1 MAKRINEDNKH
12 LNHSDAQIHRLFNY
26 VMPDMRCYQV
36 NLTVETDGTAF
47 GQSFQEDLHQSNAV
61 PTLVTGGSWS
71 VVEGC
76 KGFVI
81 IATFFSSV
89 IPIVQKMPRW
99 AEHRILVILKGT
111 GANTLLV
118 PIMVDMRIFRDAEV
132 AIVSS
137 SDLTFGYRLTWTE
150 RYYVSF
156 RSEPNAT
163 WKRLKEGPNDFLG
176 REIWV
181 QTSSCS
187 MFSQIGP
194 INAKGQP
201 AWTGGAE
208 MIMFQDI
215 AERLKLRPRFNYTK
229 FLHAGW
235 FKEPL
240 TSENKSDVAFCG
252 ILVSSRTLELKNI
265 KVSQPLALL
274 CLKLL
279 VPRPQRVSDQ
289 WDEIFEPFSP
299 GLWLLIATVTFF
311 TTFLL
316 QRFTT
321 VTRRLV
327 FTKRIKKYELLGE
340 SFLQIVAILVLSD
353 VPRSGKEQGAIRH
366 ILTWWSIFTLV
377 ITTSFSSGLI
387 SHLTNKDYT
396 KKIETIEDMIEND
409 FHWAM
414 KTRPEFG
421 DLIDLKDSNQVRWK
435 YRFIQVNSTEEHIN
449 LINKGKQVLWGY
461 EVYGGFSL
469 PDYDLPYYILKKFEV
484 SSYCFMEYF
493 TGFAFRRGSPYELAI
508 NRYIRWYDEGGL
520 ISAVVKKVHTDRY
533 LKNPYVFNVLRQ
545 TKSRPGEAER
555 LHLSHLTGIFIV
567 WGIGT
572 AASLLVFL
580 LEIAQKCRI

>member
-1 MAKRINEDNKH
+1 
-12 LNHSDAQIHRLFNY
+12 
-26 VMPDMRCYQV
+26 
-36 NLTVETDGTAF
+36 
-47 GQSFQEDLHQSNAV
+47 
-61 PTLVTGGSWS
+61 
-71 VVEGC
+71 
-76 KGFVI
+76 
-81 IATFFSSV
+81 
-89 IPIVQKMPRW
+89 MPRW

-327 FTKRIKKYELLGE
+327 FTKRIKSMAEYELLGE

-493 TGFAFRRGSPYELAI
+493 TGFAFRRDLSIIGRHLTIMELMQLLIVRDVILMIFQMLTYLVNSGCADTISSPITLAIEEQYQNCISGSPYELAI